1 MRCRRVLASAVAAAA
16 AMSALGACRS
26 ASKSSLPTPAVA
38 FCEAATRYDEAI
50 QKPGKGTP
58 QQQAATQVVFVER
71 LEAAA
76 PVDVKRSAG
85 VFLEALRR
93 RAAGDTSVVD
103 DRAVK
108 KAVDDVNRRAGNG
121 CGFYRRQ
128 SGGM

>member
-1 MRCRRVLASAVAAAA
+1 MCAVAMAMAAT
-16 AMSALGACRS
+16 ALAGCRDP
-26 ASKSSLPTPAVA
+26 AKSSLPTPAAA

-58 QQQAATQVVFVER
+58 QQQASAQVPFVER

-76 PVDVKRSAG
+76 PADVKRAAG
-85 VFLEALRR
+85 VFLAAMRR
-93 RAAGDTSVVD
+93 RAGGDTSVVD
-103 DRAVK
+103 DRSVR